1 MPLRNRNELKSF
13 FQASRKLSAAD
24 FAELIESMLN
34 KRDDQFHGIW
44 KAGQTYRQNDVV
56 IYDSELWQMIAEG
69 EICSKN
75 APPSNQNP
83 QWKSLT
89 IEDDDWEVVPN
100 DNVMWAKVFDRVG
113 IGIGSHQDNAGG
125 QSEYPA
131 ARLDVQKVG
140 QGRWLLFP
148 QGAEQTQF
156 TLLHYEPNDE
166 RSYLV
171 TGLSLAEVN
180 LLTDAAQGFVFRKGG
195 ALAADA
201 KVTELRP
208 TEGQV
213 LMVIKPK
220 QTQGG
225 AELARLGLNV
235 ADPTAML
242 EITDGQRGTLLFTP
256 DEKSDPVLSIVNLD
270 PQCQQNYI
278 ALGVGK
284 DEATIVSDAPSGV
297 VFRHGQEYPK
307 FRGEPSLDRGNQLMT
322 IRQHPDRLRPQVGIG
337 TGDRPLQAILDL
349 QDGSETQV
357 QILPELPPTGKAT
370 SGDSAPVIS
379 IINLQPPTQKT
390 YLTSGLGSQV
400 AGWASNA
407 KHGFVFRQ
415 GGALSDA
422 APQDIDGGDIHLAIR
437 EDGHIGMGTAD
448 PISNL
453 DIVNR
458 TKSGQFLFNLDDKVN
473 PALGILNL
481 RPDTKNNYFTLGAD
495 NNNAVLIT
503 DSQYGFLFK
512 CGEEFGTNNS
522 QVDINQGLTLLSI
535 RSEVKGQDE
544 EPIGVASIRPD
555 GKGKLGIG
563 KRPIDYDLDVRG
575 IARTFTIYQD
585 TNSDL
590 INKKQSLT
598 CVLTKINQLRPI
610 IFEWKNKRDVE
621 NAGDQLGLLAH
632 EVDEVFP
639 QVVKTSSD
647 GTQAIAYQNLV
658 PVLIQGIKELIETKD
673 ATQAQLDIIRIEF
686 EQFKQDTD
694 KRLKSLESR
703 G

>member
-34 KRDDQFHGIW
+34 KRDDQFYGIW

-56 IYDSELWQMIAEG
+56 IYDSELWQMIAES
-69 EICSKN
+69 EICSKD

-201 KVTELRP
+201 KVTELKP

-256 DEKSDPVLSIVNLD
+256 DEKCDPVLSIVNLD

-278 ALGVGK
+278 AIGVGK

-297 VFRHGQEYPK
+297 VFRHGQKYPK

-322 IRQHPDRLRPQVGIG
+322 IRQHPDRPRPQVGIG

-422 APQDIDGGDIHLAIR
+422 APQDIDCGDIHLAIR

-448 PISNL
+448 PVSNL
-453 DIVNR
+453 DIVSD
-458 TKSGQFLFNLDDKVN
+458 SGKFLFNLDDKVN

-481 RPDTKNNYFTLGAD
+481 RPETKNNYFTLGA
-495 NNNAVLIT
+495 NNNQAVLVT
-503 DSQYGFLFK
+503 DSQLGFSFK
-512 CGEEFGTNNS
+512 CGKEFGTNNS
-522 QVDINQGLTLLSI
+522 QVDIDQGFTLLSI
-535 RSEVKGQDE
+535 RSEGIGQERDRV
-544 EPIGVASIRPD
+544 GVVSIRPE
-555 GKGKLGIG
+555 GKGKLSIG
-563 KRPIDYDLDVRG
+563 KKPDDYQLDVSG
-575 IARTFTIYQD
+575 MTRTFTLYQD
-585 TNSDL
+585 TNNSQIDEKKSL
-590 INKKQSLT
+590 IE
-598 CVLTKINQLRPI
+598 VLDRIKRLKPI
-610 IFEWKNKRDVE
+610 VFEWNSTTE
-621 NAGDQLGLLAH
+621 FQNLGEQLGLLAH
-632 EVDEVFP
+632 EVDDVFP

-673 ATQAQLDIIRIEF
+673 ETKAQLETLRTEF